1 MTCSLN
7 QMLAKFEKKI
17 FCKTYRFWVCDAIHP
32 ERQKKNIINKKL
44 E

>member
-1 MTCSLN
+1 MICSGN

-17 FCKTYRFWVCDAIHP
+17 FCKTYRFWVCDALHL
-32 ERQKKNIINKKL
+32 ERQKQNIINKKL

>member
-1 MTCSLN
+1 MICYGN
-7 QMLAKFEKKI
+7 QMLAKVEKKI
-17 FCKTYRFWVCDAIHP
+17 FCKTYRFRVCDAIHP